1 MRFKPPPPNS
11 SIGWRV
17 EFRPCDVQ
25 MTDFE
30 NAAVVCFIV
39 LLSRVILSYNLNLL
53 MPISKVIENMS
64 RGEKRDAVNKQKF
77 WFRKDIGSAD
87 GKDNSQEVDECGEF
101 TVNEIINGKDGVFV
115 GLIPLIN
122 SYLNSM
128 NVDVD
133 THCTV
138 QRYLKLI
145 RKRASGELM
154 TTAAWIRK
162 EVVNHPEYKK
172 DSVVNEAINYDILK
186 SAYEIQK
193 GVKSCP
199 ELLGF
204 CTTSRTTETIPAAIA
219 NAEK

>member
-11 SIGWRV
+11 TIGWRV

-53 MPISKVIENMS
+53 IPISKVEVNMA
-64 RGEKRDAVNKQKF
+64 RAQKRDAVNSEKF
-77 WFRKDIGSAD
+77 WFRKDIASDA
-87 GKDNSQEVDECGEF
+87 KQVQPIDEEYSEF
-101 TVNEIINGKDGVFV
+101 TVNEIINGKDGGFV

-128 NVDVD
+128 NVDAD
-133 THCTV
+133 THCTI

-145 RKRASGELM
+145 CKRASGELM
-154 TTAAWIRK
+154 TTAAWLRK
-162 EVVNHPEYKK
+162 QVTTHRDYKQ
-172 DSVVNEAINYDILK
+172 DSIVTEKINYDILK
-186 SAYEIQK
+186 SVNDIQM
-193 GVKSCP
+193 GIKSCP
-199 ELLGF
+199 ELLGC
-204 CTTSRTTETIPAAIA
+204 CTTTKTSETVPAAIEK
-219 NAEK
+219 AECR